1 MSWLPFAWCVVTTL
15 VLSIPF
21 SSVRW
26 SYVDSANNLAAAADS
41 RSWHEVV
48 SDVFTKSVE
57 YRPLLDLGIRAAY
70 RTFGLSLGLYKTI
83 VALEFALLLAA
94 LAVLFRA
101 SGWRRNA
108 AAVVALSV
116 AVGLHT
122 SQIQFLF
129 VTLNA

>member
-1 MSWLPFAWCVVTTL
+1 MSWIPFAWGVAITL
-15 VLSIPF
+15 VLSIAF
-21 SSVRW
+21 SEVRW
-26 SYVDSANNLAAAADS
+26 SYVDSAVNLSAAADQ

-70 RTFGLSLGLYKTI
+70 RTFGLSLGLYKAI
-83 VALEFALLLAA
+83 VVLEFALLLAA

-122 SQIQFLF
+122 SHILFLF
-129 VTLNA
+129 VPLNA